1 MSLLPHDGVA
11 LIMVVFML
19 GLQHGMDPDH
29 IATIDGLTRFNAQ
42 LRPRISRWSGVLF
55 SVGHGMIVTA
65 VAAMVAAFATEWAPP
80 VWLEHLGAWISI
92 TFLLALGIVNLHAV
106 IRSPKNQPV
115 RIAGFKGRWLV
126 SLSRTSHPVLIA
138 TVGAAFALSFDTVSQ
153 AALFSL
159 TASKMAGWL
168 FAVAL
173 GLVFTSGMML
183 ADGLNGLW
191 IGRIIQRADAQAIAL
206 SRTMSFVIGALSIAI
221 AALGMV
227 KYFSPSAA
235 TFIDGAGLLLG
246 IGIAVCIPGFFAMAL
261 RSASKDGAGQPA
273 KA

>member
-1 MSLLPHDGVA
+1 MSVLPHDGVG

-19 GLQHGMDPDH
+19 GLQHGIDPDH
-29 IATIDGLTRFNAQ
+29 IATIDGLTRFNAE

-55 SVGHGMIVTA
+55 SIGHGIIVTV

-92 TFLLALGIVNLHAV
+92 TFLLALGVVNLQAV
-106 IRSPKNQPV
+106 FHSPRDQPLRV
-115 RIAGFKGRWLV
+115 AGFKGRWLAR
-126 SLSRTSHPVLIA
+126 LSRTGHPVLIA

-159 TASKMAGWL
+159 TASKMAGWI

-173 GLVFTSGMML
+173 GFVFMVGMMV

-191 IGRIIQRADAQAIAL
+191 IGRLIERADAQATAI
-206 SRTMSFVIGALSIAI
+206 SRTMSFVIGALSVAI
-221 AALGMV
+221 AALGV
-227 KYFSPSAA
+227 AKYFSPAAA
-235 TFIDGAGLLLG
+235 TYIDSVGLL
-246 IGIAVCIPGFFAMAL
+246 IGIVLAVCVPAFFAVAL
-261 RSASKDGAGQPA
+261 RAANKVVAGQSV
-273 KA
+273 